1 MAHTPKEKKR
11 LLNRAKR
18 LRGQVSAVVRAVDDD
33 ADCADTLH
41 AIAVCRGALDALMA
55 EVIKGHIRWH
65 ILDPEQEPTEEQLS
79 AGEDLID
86 ALKLYIKR

>member
-1 MAHTPKEKKR
+1 VAHTPKEKKR

-18 LRGQVSAVVRAVDDD
+18 LRGQVNAVVRAVDDES
-33 ADCADTLH
+33 DCADTLH
-41 AIAVCRGALDALMA
+41 AIAVCRGALDSLMA

-65 ILDPEQEPTEEQLS
+65 ILDPEQEPTEELLR

>member
-1 MAHTPKEKKR
+1 M
-11 LLNRAKR
+11 NRDKR
-18 LRGQVSAVVRAVDDD
+18 LRGQVNAVVRAVDDD
-33 ADCADTLH
+33 SDCADTLH

-65 ILDPEQEPTEEQLS
+65 ILDPDQEPAEEQLR

>member
-18 LRGQVSAVVRAVDDD
+18 LRGQVNAVVRALDDE
-33 ADCADTLH
+33 ADCAKTLH
-41 AIAVCRGALDALMA
+41 AIAVCRGALDSLMA
-55 EVIKGHIRWH
+55 EVVKGHIRFH
-65 ILDPEQEPTEEQLS
+65 VLDPEQDPTEEQLR

-86 ALKLYIKR
+86 ALKMYIK

>member
-18 LRGQVSAVVRAVDDD
+18 LRGQVSAVVRAVDDE

-65 ILDPEQEPTEEQLS
+65 ILDPEQEPTEEQLR